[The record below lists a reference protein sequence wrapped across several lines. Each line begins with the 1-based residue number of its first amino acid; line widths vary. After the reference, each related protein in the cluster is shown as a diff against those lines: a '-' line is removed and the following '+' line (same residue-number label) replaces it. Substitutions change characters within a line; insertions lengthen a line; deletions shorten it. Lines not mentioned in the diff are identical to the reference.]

1 MLFCGID
8 IGTTNTKAVFA
19 DENFN
24 LIDKVNM
31 PLSRDCLASRI
42 DASVWLDQFYEPIRY
57 FLKNNPLG
65 KEKLICGISVQ
76 GGSFVCLDSNNRP
89 IDKGF
94 SWTGLAD
101 ERYVDELTELIA
113 KEEFYKRVGW
123 QPASWLMAIK
133 LKQWLDE
140 DKRNREELRRIAQIP
155 EWIFANADKEFIA
168 DYTNTQISG
177 LFDFTACEYIDEILD
192 WLGVST
198 DMLPR
203 VTSSENIR
211 IDGITID
218 GIECNIAGSMH
229 DQYAVMIGCGFENIS
244 DELAL
249 SAGTAWVIDGVA
261 DKPVYDFDDFLIA
274 PGRFV
279 RDNGYG
285 YITSLG
291 EIGGKFHKLIEQ
303 AGISFSDINDK
314 LEEYPAIKEF
324 MMSAADELRK
334 RIEKIS
340 RLQKREIGKIII
352 MGGAAKNRQ
361 WLEIIADVCNLTL
374 EVIDFSELAAYGAMR
389 LAYYISVGKFPD
401 NDLFKQM
408 KMSVITPERGR

>member
-24 LIDKVNM
+24 LIDKVNI
-31 PLSRDCLASRI
+31 PLSRDCLSSRI
-42 DASVWLDQFYEPIRY
+42 DASVWLNQFYEPIKY
-57 FLKNNPLG
+57 FLQNNPLG
-65 KEKLICGISVQ
+65 KEKLVCGISVQ
-76 GGSFVCLDSNNRP
+76 GGSFVCLDSKNSP

-101 ERYVDELTELIA
+101 ERYVDKLTELIA
-113 KEEFYKRVGW
+113 KEDFYKRVGW
-123 QPASWLMAIK
+123 QPASWLMVVK
-133 LKQWLDE
+133 LKQWIDE
-140 DKRNREELRRIAQIP
+140 NKNNRKELCRIAQIP
-155 EWIFANADKEFIA
+155 EWIFANANKEFIA

-177 LFDFTACEYIDEILD
+177 LFDFTACEYIEEILD
-192 WLGVST
+192 WLGISAK
-198 DMLPR
+198 MLPR
-203 VTSSENIR
+203 VTSSDNIR
-211 IDGITID
+211 IDGIMID
-218 GIECNIAGSMH
+218 GIECGIAGSMH
-229 DQYAVMIGCGFENIS
+229 DQYAVTIGCGFENIS

-261 DKPVYDFDDFLIA
+261 DRAVYDFDDCLIA

-279 RDNGYG
+279 TENGYG

-291 EIGGKFHKLIEQ
+291 EIGGRFHKLVEQ
-303 AGISFSDINDK
+303 TGISFDEIDNK
-314 LEEYPAIKEF
+314 LEKYPAIKEF

-340 RLQKREIGKIII
+340 RLQKRTIVKLII

-374 EVIDFSELAAYGAMR
+374 EVIDFPELAAYGAMR
-389 LAYYISVGKFPD
+389 LAYYITIGKFPN
-401 NDLFKQM
+401 NDLLKQM
-408 KMSVITPERGR
+408 KMSVITPERNK